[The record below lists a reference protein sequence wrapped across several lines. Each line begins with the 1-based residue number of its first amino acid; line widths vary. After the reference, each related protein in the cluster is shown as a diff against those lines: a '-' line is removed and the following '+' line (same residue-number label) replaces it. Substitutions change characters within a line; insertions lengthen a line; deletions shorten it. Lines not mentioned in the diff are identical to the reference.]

1 MRRWGQARLRSLLE
15 GVDDSA
21 WRGSDL
27 VVQFSSVGLSRN
39 QDGWLRQMAAAF
51 CPHDAQLPPLGVVFP
66 TTREV
71 RDSLE
76 GWVAGHSIPCH
87 DSQVPICSVL

>member
-1 MRRWGQARLRSLLE
+1 MGRWGQARLRSLLQ

-51 CPHDAQLPPLGVVFP
+51 CPRDAQ
-66 TTREV
+66 
-71 RDSLE
+71 
-76 GWVAGHSIPCH
+76 A
-87 DSQVPICSVL
+87 ICSVL

>member
-51 CPHDAQLPPLGVVFP
+51 CPHDALVTLTVTLTP
-66 TTREV
+66 TPTPT
-71 RDSLE
+71 LTLTLTL
-76 GWVAGHSIPCH
+76 ICH
-87 DSQVPICSVL
+87 YCL

>member
-51 CPHDAQLPPLGVVFP
+51 CPHDAQLPPLRVVFP